1 MLLLQQQ
8 LLLLALTL
16 SDLQQSYTV
25 MLMPTARKC
34 CLIDRR
40 VASAAGSDAS
50 VCVSALS
57 RAGPF
62 ITAVFVCVCVDHHN
76 RFAADIARLRRVV
89 LKFRVDASYDE
100 TH

>member
-1 MLLLQQQ
+1 LLLLLQQ

-40 VASAAGSDAS
+40 VARAAGSDAS
-50 VCVSALS
+50 VCVYQPSAVPGPLS
-57 RAGPF
+57 PQCLCAYASTT
-62 ITAVFVCVCVDHHN
+62 I
-76 RFAADIARLRRVV
+76 IALQPI
-89 LKFRVDASYDE
+89 
-100 TH
+100 